1 MSMGSYGVALSGLGD
16 IVPSE
21 SGIGTAIM
29 HHGYLERPAGPVVPR
44 STISTMAQ
52 VRDYAR
58 AGFHAVIDAFDRA
71 RADAPIEPF
80 VSSAQLY
87 ASVAKKADLV
97 ASYDYGGSGQYAS
110 DRADLIATLG
120 TADKKFSGADTV
132 AAMPKPSTKP
142 TNVVPIRTPTTTA
155 ASVAVPTTVTTA
167 GIGTAK
173 GAVVAVVAGGLLYLA
188 LRKKKRKGS

>member
-21 SGIGTAIM
+21 SGIGIAIM

-120 TADKKFSGADTV
+120 TADKKFSGADTT
-132 AAMPKPSTKP
+132 AASRPAPKPAAPSNVIKMPTASTS
-142 TNVVPIRTPTTTA
+142 
-155 ASVAVPTTVTTA
+155 SVAVPATVTTA

-173 GAVVAVVAGGLLYLA
+173 GAVVAIVAGVLLHLA
-188 LRKKKRKGS
+188 LRKKRKAS

>member
-1 MSMGSYGVALSGLGD
+1 MSMGSYGVALSGLGE

-21 SGIGTAIM
+21 GGIVTAIM

-58 AGFHAVIDAFDRA
+58 AGFHAVVDAFDRA
-71 RADAPIEPF
+71 RSDAPIEPF

-97 ASYDYGGSGQYAS
+97 AAYDYGGSGQYAG

-120 TADKKFSGADTV
+120 TADKKFSGADTT
-132 AAMPKPSTKP
+132 AASRPAPKPAPSNVIKMP
-142 TNVVPIRTPTTTA
+142 TANT

-188 LRKKKRKGS
+188 LRKKKRKA